1 MELEKRKFIE
11 NWGLAILFSVLTW
24 ILTFLEAG
32 ITYGII
38 KNSVIWTHNYMV
50 FSVFITFMFAFIY
63 MKRVKELKWLE
74 ESLAYG
80 IVFILINLFLDYSII
95 FLILNTYIFN
105 FQNLFLY
112 ILQFLSCIL
121 AAFVVKKKYS
131 PF

>member
-32 ITYGII
+32 ITRGII
-38 KNSVIWTHNYMV
+38 KNSVIWAHNYMA

-131 PF
+131 TF